1 MSLIIDSSSINRVKR
16 MLIGV
21 PKGADKAI
29 ANAINKSARTA
40 VTGVIR
46 GIREN
51 YTVNSKQIRK
61 SGFNVKRARA
71 GDLKAVITVKG
82 KVLGLNNFKM
92 SPTQPSREVPFA
104 QVKRKGGGKF
114 LGAFVAKMK
123 SGHIDIFERWQD
135 GSAGK
140 IHKYLK
146 AEKPRRKK
154 RGIGKTKGR
163 AFIRE
168 FYGPSASYMAK
179 NPEIHANITLNV
191 QKTFN
196 EDVEKQ
202 ISNILNKQS

>member
-1 MSLIIDSSSINRVKR
+1 ME
-16 MLIGV
+16 
-21 PKGADKAI
+21 AI
-29 ANAINKSARTA
+29 
-40 VTGVIR
+40 
-46 GIREN
+46 
-51 YTVNSKQIRK
+51 
-61 SGFNVKRARA
+61 
-71 GDLKAVITVKG
+71 
-82 KVLGLNNFKM
+82 
-92 SPTQPSREVPFA
+92 
-104 QVKRKGGGKF
+104 

-154 RGIGKTKGR
+154 RGTGKTKGR